1 MNKIIVYKNK
11 VLNNFDAIKQKTNYK
26 ICAVVKC
33 NGYGLGAISIVK
45 TLENKADFFAVA
57 NLEEALEIRK
67 KFKNIN
73 ILILGKITNYHK
85 ALKNNI
91 SITVENLEE
100 LSLIKKITQ
109 EKNITAK
116 IHIKINTGMNRLG
129 VDKILE
135 FKRMLNL
142 FDDKLMLEG
151 VYTHFATT
159 KTDLE
164 FFNSQLENFDRFLYL
179 IPKNLSPIIH
189 IGGSGA
195 IISCKKYDMI
205 RVGIDLYT
213 YPRLAFKLES
223 RVINIRE
230 LNRGERVGYDN
241 GFTSKK
247 KTRVAIVNIGYGD
260 GLDLSMKN
268 SSVKIRNREYK
279 IIGNLCMDMLFVHID
294 DKVKIGDKVN
304 ILFDI
309 NTLSKHNHLSLY
321 KILTSL
327 NGSRCKRCLRS

>member
-11 VLNNFDAIKQKTNYK
+11 LLNNFDAIKQKTSYK

-129 VDKILE
+129 EDKIRN
-135 FKRMLNL
+135 FKKMLKL
-142 FDDKLMLEG
+142 FDDKLILEG

-159 KTDLE
+159 KTDLL
-164 FFNSQLENFDRFLYL
+164 FFSSQLECFDRFISI

-279 IIGNLCMDMLFVHID
+279 IIGNLCMDMFFVHID

-327 NGSRCKRCLRS
+327 NSSRCKRCLRS